1 MRQNDSLKNCLEK
14 GIILFRSQIS
24 QKLMEIVLNKSGRGN
39 DERLNGGQ
47 VLATII
53 LNIELVL
60 NVLFNQIEKLGQLVL
75 HRDLRLLTLLFRDVL
90 LNFRFENGLTLV
102 DHVHLREALLHQD
115 DANLALL
122 CSRDGFI
129 KFLDVDGVELLF
141 D

>member
-1 MRQNDSLKNCLEK
+1 M
-14 GIILFRSQIS
+14 
-24 QKLMEIVLNKSGRGN
+24 
-39 DERLNGGQ
+39 
-47 VLATII
+47 
-53 LNIELVL
+53 

-75 HRDLRLLTLLFRDVL
+75 HRDLRLLALLFRDVL

-102 DHVHLREALLHQD
+102 DHVNLCEALLHQD

-122 CSRDGFI
+122 CRRDGFI